1 MKISVLGAT
10 GATGVEVVKQLL
22 EQGHDVI
29 AYVRNP
35 DKITLS
41 NDKLTVVK
49 GDIFDR
55 PIMRETIKGS
65 DAVISC
71 LGSSTTAKSEELKL
85 MAASVVKVLQDSQV
99 PKVVYMS
106 TAGIEDE
113 FKGVTKWFISMI
125 LGNVIADHKA
135 AAKLYRKSGIT
146 YTIARPMQLKDGKPS
161 FKYHMSEEGLP
172 KSKRAISRA
181 NVADFLVK
189 AATSSSFDNK
199 SIALSE

>member
-10 GATGVEVVKQLL
+10 GATGLEVLKMLL
-22 EQGHDVI
+22 DQGHDVI

-35 DKITLS
+35 DKITMTH
-41 NDKLTVVK
+41 DKLTVVK

-55 PIMRETIKGS
+55 PFMTKTLEGS

-71 LGSSTTAKSEELKL
+71 LGSSTTAKSDELTL
-85 MAASVVKVLQDSQV
+85 MAASVVKVLQDSHI

-113 FKGVTKWFISMI
+113 FRGVMKWFIGMI
-125 LGNVIADHKA
+125 LGNVIEDHKT
-135 AAKLYRKSGIT
+135 AAKQYKKSGIT
-146 YTIARPMQLKDGKPS
+146 YTIARPMQLKNGKPTLR
-161 FKYHMSEEGLP
+161 YHIAEEGLP
-172 KSKRAISRA
+172 KSKRPISRA
-181 NVADFLVK
+181 NVADFLIK
-189 AATSSSFDNK
+189 AATTNSFDNK